1 MAICPEM
8 LATTKMVI
16 EENLPNVLNEMV
28 KDTQKRGDFDEITNF
43 AKKNKKSLQ
52 KRPNENLGFQ

>member
-8 LATTKMVI
+8 LATTKMAI

-43 AKKNKKSLQ
+43 VKTN
-52 KRPNENLGFQ
+52 

>member
-8 LATTKMVI
+8 LATTKMAI

-28 KDTQKRGDFDEITNF
+28 KDTQKRGDFDEITNL
-43 AKKNKKSLQ
+43 AKKNLKIIAKET
-52 KRPNENLGFQ
+52 P